1 MDDCDSDT
9 GTTNGATGGPLTR
22 SRSKGRL
29 HEPSLNSCRRVQDA
43 LGVRLSLLPLYFRIS
58 YLLLFPYGLLGVQ
71 GPDGYA
77 THVRAM
83 QMAAR
88 SIHDVLNDTLDLHK
102 YVLTGKISM
111 TPRRFDF
118 LRAAFE
124 TVEEGESLFI
134 LPLFIS
140 VRVWAIGLTRRVFC
154 VYSSSL
160 GGDRRRHPRRLR
172 RPRAPRG

>member
-1 MDDCDSDT
+1 MFSRFVQRIHGGLRQRHRDDQRNHRWSADSVAIQ
-9 GTTNGATGGPLTR
+9 GTTARAFVELVQTRAGRVGGAFIFITFVFPYFVFR
-22 SRSKGRL
+22 I
-29 HEPSLNSCRRVQDA
+29 
-43 LGVRLSLLPLYFRIS
+43 YFRMG
-58 YLLLFPYGLLGVQ
+58 YCTDVVFCEQ

-111 TPRRFDF
+111 TPRQFDF

-124 TVEEGESLFI
+124 TVEEGESLFNE
-134 LPLFIS
+134 LLFPY
-140 VRVWAIGLTRRVFC
+140 GYGQL
-154 VYSSSL
+154 
-160 GGDRRRHPRRLR
+160 D
-172 RPRAPRG
+172 